1 MADGAEIM
9 PTYRLIHPETGDVE
23 DHIVK
28 FVEYEAL
35 KSQGYVQCFE
45 SGTGGIISGRDHS
58 GQAGSYGSSD
68 GWKDVLRRIKAN
80 NFGST
85 IDI

>member
-1 MADGAEIM
+1 M

-28 FVEYEAL
+28 FSEYEAL
-35 KSQGYVQCFE
+35 KSQGYVQSFV
-45 SGTGGIISGRDHS
+45 SGAGGVISGRDHS
-58 GQAGSYGSSD
+58 GQGGGHGSSD

-80 NFGST
+80 NHGSV